1 MKKFLFTVFF
11 TSLFCLTAFAQESQ
25 KLKILEKPSPKLTEE
40 QIRSNICSQGTVRLR
55 IEFLSNGQ
63 IGKISP
69 VQSLAHG
76 LTENA
81 IEAAKKIKFEPEKK
95 DDVSVTVFKQV
106 EYVFQYGWRGSVQK
120 DEKAEAILKKAIEKL
135 GGEKYLTAKSQ
146 IGRGKFSLLRDGQ
159 IFSFQTFVDV
169 IAFPDKERTDFK
181 SGGSK
186 TVQTNF
192 ASSGWIFD
200 GDALTIKDQTEEQIS
215 NFKRGIRTS
224 HDHLLRGGWRKEGAK
239 LEYVGKRQSS
249 LGKRNDVVRL
259 TFDDGFAVE
268 FEFADDGLPMKSVY
282 KRLNTDN
289 EEVLEEDRYAQFVD
303 VSGIKTPFIIDH
315 FSNKTH
321 TSRIN
326 YESIEFN
333 KSVPDSIF
341 AKPTSAKDLK
351 KDLKL

>member
-1 MKKFLFTVFF
+1 LKSKALVIKFHQSLIFGENLMKQFLFSVFL
-11 TSLFCLTAFAQESQ
+11 TLLFCFAAFAQINKS
-25 KLKILEKPSPKLTEE
+25 
-40 QIRSNICSQGTVRLR
+40 
-55 IEFLSNGQ
+55 
-63 IGKISP
+63 
-69 VQSLAHG
+69 
-76 LTENA
+76 
-81 IEAAKKIKFEPEKK
+81 
-95 DDVSVTVFKQV
+95 
-106 EYVFQYGWRGSVQK
+106 
-120 DEKAEAILKKAIEKL
+120 DEKAEAVIKRAVAKL

-159 IFSFQTFVDV
+159 IISFQTFLDV
-169 IAFPDKERTDFK
+169 IAFPDKERTEFK

-192 ASSGWIFD
+192 AQSGWVFD

-224 HDHLLRGGWRKEGAK
+224 LDHLLRGGWRKEGAK
-239 LEYVGKRQSS
+239 LEYVGKRQAS

-259 TFDDGFAVE
+259 DFDDGFKVE

-282 KRLNTDN
+282 KRLNADN
-289 EEVLEEDRYAQFVD
+289 EEVSEEDRYAQFID

-315 FSNKTH
+315 FSNKAH

-326 YESIEFN
+326 YESTEFN

>member
-1 MKKFLFTVFF
+1 MIKFHQSLIFGENLMKQFLFSVFL
-11 TSLFCLTAFAQESQ
+11 TLLFCFAAFAQ
-25 KLKILEKPSPKLTEE
+25 I
-40 QIRSNICSQGTVRLR
+40 N
-55 IEFLSNGQ
+55 
-63 IGKISP
+63 
-69 VQSLAHG
+69 
-76 LTENA
+76 
-81 IEAAKKIKFEPEKK
+81 KF
-95 DDVSVTVFKQV
+95 
-106 EYVFQYGWRGSVQK
+106 
-120 DEKAEAILKKAIEKL
+120 DEKAEAVIKRAVAKL

-159 IFSFQTFVDV
+159 IISFQTFLDV
-169 IAFPDKERTDFK
+169 IAFPDKERTEFK

-192 ASSGWIFD
+192 AQSGWVFD
-200 GDALTIKDQTEEQIS
+200 GDALTIKDQTKEQIS

-224 HDHLLRGGWRKEGAK
+224 LDHLLRGGWRKEGAK
-239 LEYVGKRQSS
+239 LEYVGKRQAS

-259 TFDDGFAVE
+259 DFDDGFKVE

-282 KRLNTDN
+282 KRLNADN
-289 EEVLEEDRYAQFVD
+289 EEVSEEDRYAQFID
-303 VSGIKTPFIIDH
+303 VGGIKTPFIIDH
-315 FSNKTH
+315 FSNKAH